1 MHLAISLDLG
11 LSLALPILEKILLRD
26 LGLPHLPAYL
36 HHPHQCSDTRRTMKY
51 SLVSSSLEWKLK
63 KSSLILLSSL
73 QVSRQHTQF
82 PTSPS
87 NQIDIH
93 PIEPSSLLDHLEPM
107 SLVPQMKFS
116 EAREAANAFLQKMV
130 ASETF
135 SSIMMV
141 WR

>member
-11 LSLALPILEKILLRD
+11 QSLALPILDQILLRD

-36 HHPHQCSDTRRTMKY
+36 HHPRQCSDTRSTKK
-51 SLVSSSLEWKLK
+51 SSPVSSSSAWKLK

-73 QVSRQHTQF
+73 QVSRQYTQS
-82 PTSPS
+82 PTSPN

-93 PIEPSSLLDHLEPM
+93 SIKPSSLLDHPEPT
-107 SLVPQMKFS
+107 SHVPQMRFF

-130 ASETF
+130 VSETF
-135 SSIMMV
+135 SSIMMA